1 MEVYEASI
9 FHVYQNVIKMADKK
23 VYSIV
28 INGVQESANAVE
40 SLNKQLS
47 ELENRIKTL
56 EKSSV
61 KINASSSG
69 GGSTSS
75 GSKSSLN
82 EEEKLAK
89 QIEQIDAKREAYSKE
104 IYQNY
109 LAAKD
114 VLSETVSD
122 QKQLAAAERLQADA
136 YSNTMNGIKQK
147 LADMKTMH
155 FTTDLSSDEFKEQTK
170 EINTLT
176 EKLKQLEKEYGVYS
190 RDVGNYANGVKEGLK
205 GLSIQVGE
213 TNQSFDN
220 AKQALKELKKERDTL
235 AVKSDLGIIS
245 EAEAKRLEDL
255 VPTVAQLQ
263 SAIEDAGKPM
273 DTLMDTMQSFVAIT
287 QVSKG
292 LGAFFG
298 FDSTEIDKTIKNL
311 VALQNAMQGLQTIQK
326 QIQERQGVGA
336 WIAPFTVSID
346 KATAKLLT
354 FNTALLGTGKAA
366 KVAGVAI
373 KGFSKALK
381 VAFSAGILVVVDLLV
396 EGLMELVDS
405 FKKVDE
411 AAERTAEVQKDIAE
425 AYGQAQGKLIQY
437 KTKVDSFNGSK
448 KEEKKL
454 VEELNKEFGS
464 TLGTYKSLAEWQD
477 VLKKKGEAYI
487 QTLINQAKAQAAL
500 NEVTAAYMN
509 LEDVKQKAAKGD
521 YSHWYQSRQQD
532 AEAAARA
539 VEEANKR
546 IEKAEENLRKTIE
559 TNDKYAKSHGM
570 GDYAPQI
577 EKNANKAKNAV
588 AEVEK
593 EMAQLRI
600 SVMKE
605 GLTKTITQL
614 EEERKQRIAKLRENG
629 NQYKK
634 EEAEVNAIIDQ
645 KILDAKEKHAKDIE
659 KVYENMWDKINA
671 NSLENTKKL
680 ISMAEGA
687 IAIQKQHLEDSS
699 NEYFRQGIGSYG
711 IQGKNQLT
719 PTTQFSL
726 GVNSENKSE
735 FMTEMK
741 DYIDLLREAQTAENE
756 YNANYHEFYNEFNKL
771 SEEQRGRLNM
781 DLDSQKNYFEEL
793 KEQLTEYADLLKEK
807 YGEDAFE
814 GGKTALINENYSSDL
829 SSMFNQ
835 RISAVEAYWAKRKK
849 IEAEN
854 ADNLY
859 KQQLVEAQKS
869 WERESGATWNAY
881 LKDLEVAE
889 DFYKKKLE
897 LIQQNEKDGTIST
910 KEAELEKRELE
921 AEYQKAATQM
931 YQNYVLENETLRVE
945 HNNKVVK
952 LEQDK
957 NNKLKGVNAEYY
969 QDALQELR
977 DFQTAQSDL
986 ESKQP
991 VKNAWGITNR
1001 GKTNDNNRNLL
1012 ASYEAMASKIQ
1023 EKRAQVNRDFQNGII
1038 DKKVFDSTI
1047 RELDR
1052 FSSDLGEKMDKV
1064 KKDLTFGEAAR
1075 QFVED
1080 IQIYLQAVS
1089 QSFQTIMSAVWDAE
1103 DNNFDKEQEYLDK
1116 LNKELDNKLAEQQ
1129 DIVQQHKDAIDS
1141 IEDELATARG
1151 DRRQHLIDQINS
1163 EMAAQRAAQQQEKKI
1178 QKEKE
1183 AAQKKQDDLDLK
1195 RKKAQYHRDMMQ
1207 AIVNGA
1213 MAVTMAAVNA
1223 WPVPAVPMM
1232 ALAAA
1237 TTAAQIAIM
1246 ASNKPYAKGGQL
1258 DGGVA
1263 QGNRHRDGG
1272 IKVLGG
1278 RAEIEGGE
1286 YITNRLTTS
1295 KNIDLLDYI
1304 NSKKKKIDIN
1314 DLMDFYSSTPRKTIR
1329 AVRSKFED
1337 GGYLP
1342 TIPNALD
1349 VRDQLQNVIVNQDN
1363 RPIYVSVVDINNKQE
1378 DVRRVQ
1384 TLAGL

>member
-1 MEVYEASI
+1 M
-9 FHVYQNVIKMADKK
+9 DGKK
-23 VYSIV
+23 VYQIE
-28 INGVQESANAVE
+28 INGVKESVAAVE
-40 SLNKQLS
+40 SLNKQLN
-47 ELENRIKTL
+47 ELENRIKAL
-56 EKSSV
+56 EKSTISV
-61 KINASSSG
+61 NSSSSG
-69 GGSTSS
+69 GGS
-75 GSKSSLN
+75 SKGGNNSALT
-82 EEEKLAK
+82 EE
-89 QIEQIDAKREAYSKE
+89 
-104 IYQNY
+104 
-109 LAAKD
+109 
-114 VLSETVSD
+114 
-122 QKQLAAAERLQADA
+122 ERLQKEINKLKQEGAQLDAKIAASQDEIYKRVDATKQLYKETIADQKAIAAQERLTADA
-136 YSNTMNGIKQK
+136 YSNTMVGMKQH
-147 LADMKTMH
+147 LADLKAVIQ
-155 FTTDLSSDEFKEQTK
+155 TTDLGESDQIKKMTQEA
-170 EINTLT
+170 NGLT
-176 EKLKQLEKEYGVYS
+176 TKLKEMEEAYGQFG
-190 RDVGNYANGVKEGLK
+190 RNVGNYKSAADGFK
-205 GLSIQVGE
+205 GLAIQVGDVTKE
-213 TNQSFDN
+213 FDN

-336 WIAPFTVSID
+336 WIAPFTTQID

-605 GLTKTITQL
+605 GLNKTITQL

-629 NQYKK
+629 NYYKK
-634 EEAEVNAIIDQ
+634 EEAEVNAIIDK

-659 KVYENMWDKINA
+659 NVYKDMWDKINA
-671 NSLENTKKL
+671 NSLENTRKL
-680 ISMAEGA
+680 VSMAEEA
-687 IAIQKQHLEDSS
+687 IAIQKQHLEDSA

-711 IQGKNQLT
+711 IQGKNQLS

-726 GVNSENKSE
+726 GINSENKSE
-735 FMTEMK
+735 FITEMK

-756 YNANYHEFYNEFNKL
+756 YNASYHEFYNEFNKL
-771 SEEQRGRLNM
+771 SEEQRGKLNM
-781 DLDSQKNYFEEL
+781 DLDLQKNYFEEL
-793 KEQLTEYADLLKEK
+793 KEQLNEYADLLKEK
-807 YGEDAFE
+807 YGKEAFE
-814 GGKTALINENYSSDL
+814 GAKTALTNESYSSDL
-829 SSMFNQ
+829 TSMFNQ

-849 IEAEN
+849 IEGEN

-859 KQQLVEAQKS
+859 KQQIVEAQKA
-869 WERESGATWNAY
+869 WERESGATWDAY
-881 LKDLEVAE
+881 QKELKAAD

-897 LIQQNEKDGTIST
+897 LIEQNEKDGTITT

-921 AEYQKAATQM
+921 AEYKKTSKQM
-931 YQNYVLENETLRVE
+931 YQNYALKDETLRVE

-986 ESKQP
+986 ESRQP

-1064 KKDLTFGEAAR
+1064 KKDLSFGEAVR

-1080 IQIYLQAVS
+1080 IQIYLQAAL

-1103 DNNFDKEQEYLDK
+1103 DNAFDDEQAEIDKENAALDEKLSEQE
-1116 LNKELDNKLAEQQ
+1116 A
-1129 DIVQQHKDAIDS
+1129 IVEKHKSAIES

-1151 DRRQHLIDQINS
+1151 DRRQHLIDQLNA
-1163 EMAAQRAAQQQEKKI
+1163 EMAAQRAAAKEEQKI
-1178 QKEKE
+1178 QKQKE
-1183 AAQKKQDDLDLK
+1183 AMQKKQDELDKK
-1195 RKKAQYHRDMMQ
+1195 RKKAQYKRDMMQ
-1207 AIVNGA
+1207 AIVSGALAVVNGLATVPFLPTGVA
-1213 MAVTMAAVNA
+1213 MA
-1223 WPVPAVPMM
+1223 

-1286 YITNRLTTS
+1286 FITNRQTTA
-1295 KNIDLLDYI
+1295 KNVDLLEFI
-1304 NSKKKKIDIN
+1304 NSKKKRIDIN
-1314 DLMDFYSSTPRKTIR
+1314 DLMEFYSTTPRKSIKS
-1329 AVRSKFED
+1329 VRSKFED
-1337 GGYLP
+1337 GGFIPSLP
-1342 TIPNALD
+1342 SSLD
-1349 VRDQLQNVIVNQDN
+1349 IRDQLQNVVINQDN
-1363 RPIYVSVVDINNKQE
+1363 RPIVVSVVDINNKQE

-1384 TLAGL
+1384 ALAGMDV